1 RREATPSVGGMAAQT
16 LVIPTDAAALQ
27 VDGRLN
33 DWKKVEFAQIDSRT
47 KAALAVSGDRL
58 FAAFKTDDPN
68 LLRNRPETLQNT
80 FKTGG
85 ALDLMLEAIPG
96 GVRLLVTRSDDKTIA
111 MLYRPRVPG
120 TTTEPVKF
128 ASNIGAPK

>member
-1 RREATPSVGGMAAQT
+1 MRLEGLDKIQRLPTSTVRVTKAGLEEAQRYRSRREATPSVGGMAAQT

-58 FAAFKTDDPN
+58 FAAFNTDDLN
-68 LLRNRPETLQNT
+68 LLRNRPETLQDT
-80 FKTGG
+80 LKTGG
-85 ALDLMLEAIPG
+85 AHDLLLEGIQ
-96 GVRLLVTRSDDKTIA
+96 
-111 MLYRPRVPG
+111 
-120 TTTEPVKF
+120 
-128 ASNIGAPK
+128 